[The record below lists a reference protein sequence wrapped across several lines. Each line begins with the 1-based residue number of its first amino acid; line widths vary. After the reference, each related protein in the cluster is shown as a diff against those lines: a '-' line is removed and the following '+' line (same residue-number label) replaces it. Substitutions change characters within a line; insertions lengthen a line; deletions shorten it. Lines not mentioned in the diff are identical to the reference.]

1 MQFFMTDFF
10 QKITRRNF
18 TLFWCFVYVF
28 SMLYSKFLLSV
39 SSIAL
44 LAAAFGSVY
53 KERPFLRFNSQT
65 RANFRLMWSDK
76 TFFAPILWF
85 LAVAGTA
92 FYATQDSA
100 FLIGRLQMKLP
111 FLLLP
116 IAFAAMPRFSERDT
130 DKIFAFFAY
139 LTTLSAL
146 IVLVRYGSH
155 FKFFTQKIGEGGS
168 LPTPTNHIRYSLLV
182 AYAAISA
189 AYLWYKGFVWKY
201 VWESKLLLICT
212 IFLTVFQH
220 ILAVRSGLVALYLCA
235 FVMNGLYFFEQKKY
249 ITILCTWLLLIVLPI
264 IGYQTL
270 PSFKIRMEYAY
281 WEWQQFRT
289 GKGNNS
295 DSDRWVSIQAG
306 IAVGNEHPIMGVG
319 VGNLGVAVHAW
330 QRAHYPQ
337 IAIPKLPHN
346 QFVGIYASMGLV
358 GVSIFCWM
366 LVTMWISSYVYSGF
380 WGTTLCLILVS
391 SFLVEDTLDTV
402 QGTAMFLFFTLLLY
416 RRDATNVS

>member
-1 MQFFMTDFF
+1 MQFFMMDFF
-10 QKITRRNF
+10 QNLTRRDF

-28 SMLYSKFLLSV
+28 AMLYSKFLLSV

-44 LAAAFGSVY
+44 LAAAFCSVY
-53 KERPFLRFNSQT
+53 KERPFLRFNSQI
-65 RANFRLMWSDK
+65 RANFREICSDK
-76 TFFAPILWF
+76 TLYAPIFWF
-85 LAVAGTA
+85 LAVTCTA
-92 FYATQDSA
+92 FYATEDSA
-100 FLIGRLQMKLP
+100 FLMGRLQMKLP

-116 IAFAAMPRFSERDT
+116 IAFVAMPRFSERDA
-130 DKIFAFFAY
+130 DKVFAFFAY

-146 IVLVRYGSH
+146 IVLVRYGIH

-182 AYAAISA
+182 AYAAMSA
-189 AYLWYKGFVWKY
+189 VYLWYKGFTWKY
-201 VWESKLLLICT
+201 TWERKLLWTCS
-212 IFLTVFQH
+212 IFLAIFQH
-220 ILAVRSGLVALYLCA
+220 ILAVRSGLLALYLCG
-235 FVMNGLYFFEQKKY
+235 FVMSGLYFFEQKKY
-249 ITILCTWLLLIVLPI
+249 ITILATWLLLVSMPI
-264 IGYQTL
+264 IGYHAL

-289 GKGNNS
+289 GKANNS

-306 IAVGNEHPIMGVG
+306 IAVGNEHPILGVG
-319 VGNLGVAVHAW
+319 VGNLGVAVRAW
-330 QRAHYPQ
+330 QRANYPQ

-358 GVSIFCWM
+358 GVGIFCWM
-366 LVTMWISSYVYSGF
+366 LVTMWISSKIYKKVL
-380 WGTTLCLILVS
+380 GTTLCLLLVS

-416 RRDATNVS
+416 RRDATNVT